1 MWRFFVIC
9 DFLLIFEDLVV
20 FGLST
25 GLVYEGFFL
34 ANIDSNNYILVTD
47 CKLWVQNSPFRGLVY
62 RGIFFRV
69 SSFTKVWLYSH
80 NYHDDSV

>member
-1 MWRFFVIC
+1 MWRFLSFVTS
-9 DFLLIFEDLVV
+9 LLIFEDLVV
-20 FGLST
+20 FWPST

-62 RGIFFRV
+62 RGIFFQSLIFHKGLAV
-69 SSFTKVWLYSH
+69 LA
-80 NYHDDSV
+80 